1 MPRYTK
7 TTKRFER
14 FFEIFHD
21 GTSVVYTAKG
31 QRAAG
36 TSDEWTMKDSDLRA
50 NLFAENPEAA
60 KPFYDKSIAKM
71 LKDGFELHGD
81 EVPIITP
88 FREEHMTSSNSTPS
102 SKNMDWSRSFERAK
116 RSTSWGG
123 SLPIGMSFTSFRL
136 RAPSSWSEQA
146 PSARRGARARSSM
159 DPRKPR

>member
-14 FFEIFHD
+14 FFEIFYD

-36 TSDEWTMKDSDLRA
+36 TSDDWTIKDRDLRA

-71 LKDGFELHGD
+71 LKDAFELSGD

-88 FREEHMTSSNSTPS
+88 FREEHVTSSNRI
-102 SKNMDWSRSFERAK
+102 NARLDAFEQEYGLVAK
-116 RSTSWGG
+116 
-123 SLPIGMSFTSFRL
+123 L
-136 RAPSSWSEQA
+136 RAGEKVYLVGGKPSNRDEFYEFSV
-146 PSARRGARARSSM
+146 
-159 DPRKPR
+159 